1 MLRSWWLKIKQHPVI
16 AAIVIVAL
24 IALAVFVFAVHTFGW
39 DWTGLNGGY
48 GQVTVHTPTKD
59 TVVPPAK
66 TLWDWLQLLIVPL
79 VLAIGGF
86 WFNQIQKDREQKAAE
101 QRAKTEQTIAE
112 DNQQEAALQ
121 EYINKMSDLLI
132 DEELCKPT
140 AKEETRKV
148 ARVRTLTVLPRLNGK
163 RKGIVLQFL
172 YDWRLD

>member
-1 MLRSWWLKIKQHPVI
+1 M
-16 AAIVIVAL
+16 
-24 IALAVFVFAVHTFGW
+24 
-39 DWTGLNGGY
+39 
-48 GQVTVHTPTKD
+48 
-59 TVVPPAK
+59 
-66 TLWDWLQLLIVPL
+66 LIVPL
-79 VLAIGGF
+79 VFAIGGF